1 MSNILEYFH
10 IPKLGKTKQR
20 IPVKEII
27 EQLEPSVKDKRIL
40 NTEISSIYL
49 EGVLDAETLRIP
61 SYVSDEHL
69 YEAIYILQVVLK
81 TDQHFLLVNEKLQYV
96 FPNPIVIV
104 YLIEDKVRL
113 SLAPKRINKLTKDK
127 SVIESVYFTSAFHID
142 ELHKEFLEL
151 INLVKVKAAN
161 LKEFYENLMDII
173 YSENLIEF
181 IGVFPRRI
189 TKTLDL
195 KQRIK
200 EIEDIKASLD
210 EMKSNYKQITMMSQ
224 KMDNHMKIVNMEDQ
238 LKTLVS
244 KLKEELLNE

>member
-1 MSNILEYFH
+1 
-10 IPKLGKTKQR
+10 
-20 IPVKEII
+20 
-27 EQLEPSVKDKRIL
+27 
-40 NTEISSIYL
+40 
-49 EGVLDAETLRIP
+49 VLDAETLRIP

-81 TDQHFLLVNEKLQYV
+81 TDQHFLLVNEKLQFI

-127 SVIESVYFTSAFHID
+127 SVIESIYFTCAFYID
-142 ELHKEFLEL
+142 ENHKEFLEL
-151 INLVKVKAAN
+151 INLGKVKGAN

-189 TKTLDL
+189 PKTLDL

-200 EIEDIKASLD
+200 EIEDIKASLN
-210 EMKSNYKQITMMSQ
+210 ELKSNYKLITMMSQ

>member
-20 IPVKEII
+20 IPIKEII

-81 TDQHFLLVNEKLQYV
+81 TDQHFLLVNEKLQFI

-127 SVIESVYFTSAFHID
+127 SVIESIYFTCAFYID
-142 ELHKEFLEL
+142 ENHKEFLEL
-151 INLVKVKAAN
+151 INLGKVKGAN

-189 TKTLDL
+189 PKTLDL

-200 EIEDIKASLD
+200 EIKDIKASLN
-210 EMKSNYKQITMMSQ
+210 ELKSNYKLITMMSQ